1 VTRQPTAWRLLFAL
15 VLLGATA
22 PAAARAAGD
31 SGTGGTAPPSPQAP
45 ASDQPTGDMAVTA
58 PRSTFVRKRVRVGG
72 KSRRV
77 RRRVVRIERRPRGG
91 AWAEIARVRADRKG
105 AFAATWRPRRVGR
118 YELRAR
124 VGRAT
129 TNGTGGTSVPVE
141 IGAEGSGS
149 SSSFLMVYEPAVA
162 TWYGPG
168 FFGNTTACGV
178 VLAEDTVGVAHRELP
193 CGTQVQIAY
202 RDRVVTV
209 PVIDRGPF
217 ANDADWDLT
226 QAAAAQLGMTGTS
239 RIGAMPL
246 PSGG

>member
-1 VTRQPTAWRLLFAL
+1 VTRRPTASRLLFAL
-15 VLLGATA
+15 VPALALA
-22 PAAARAAGD
+22 PAAARADDG
-31 SGTGGTAPPSPQAP
+31 SGTGGTAPPPAQAP
-45 ASDQPTGDMAVTA
+45 ASDQPPGEMAVTA
-58 PRSTFVRKRVRVGG
+58 PRSAFVRQRVRVGG

-77 RRRVVRIERRPRGG
+77 RRRVVRIERRARGG
-91 AWAEIARVRADRKG
+91 KWSEITRVRADGKG
-105 AFAATWRPRRVGR
+105 SFSAIWRPRRVGR

-129 TNGTGGTSVPVE
+129 TNATGGTAVPVE

-149 SSSFLMVYEPAVA
+149 SGYLSVYEPAIA

-168 FFGNTTACGV
+168 FFGNTTACGI

-193 CGTQVQIAY
+193 CGTQVQIAF
-202 RDRVVTV
+202 RNRVVVV

-217 ANDADWDLT
+217 ANGADWDLT
-226 QAAAAQLGMTGTS
+226 QAAAAQLGMTETN